1 MKKITFLLSLVF
13 AFLGGITASAQVDEF
28 QPSEA
33 PSSGKWAPN
42 TTWYKMS
49 LRANYVTA
57 LSADDFGNLYAKQAT
72 EVNGEGALWCIVGDA
87 ENGYKLYNMFA
98 GPNKPMNLTDM
109 SVDGAGRAQLV
120 EGEGTLLDIVK
131 KRWF

>member
-49 LRANYVTA
+49 LRA
-57 LSADDFGNLYAKQAT
+57 K
-72 EVNGEGALWCIVGDA
+72 
-87 ENGYKLYNMFA
+87 
-98 GPNKPMNLTDM
+98 
-109 SVDGAGRAQLV
+109 
-120 EGEGTLLDIVK
+120 
-131 KRWF
+131 